1 MSRILVVDVLALA
14 VYGVVSLPSLTS
26 VAVHEW
32 LGLAVL
38 VVFAVHAAQHYD
50 WVVDAL
56 RSLRRGNLT
65 IARHGRLVL
74 DVLIV
79 VALATCVVS
88 GVMISGAV
96 LPAFGLYA
104 QGYYFW
110 DPLHAASAK
119 VLLALLLVHVVVNA
133 ALAIRLWKRG
143 ATNDATG
150 DSAKAMRSF
159 AEANTV
165 NAPDANAA
173 GDPDPVAAVD
183 PVVDSAAND
192 AAK

>member
-26 VAVHEW
+26 VVVHEW
-32 LGLAVL
+32 LGLAVF
-38 VVFAVHAAQHYD
+38 VVFAVHAAHHYD

-79 VALATCVVS
+79 VAMSTCVVS

-119 VLLALLLVHVVVNA
+119 VLLALLLVHVAINVTL
-133 ALAIRLWKRG
+133 ALRLWRRG
-143 ATNDATG
+143 AANDATG
-150 DSAKAMRSF
+150 DSAKAARSF
-159 AEANTV
+159 AKANAV
-165 NAPDANAA
+165 NTPDANAA
-173 GDPDPVAAVD
+173 GDPDPVAVVD

>member
-14 VYGVVSLPSLTS
+14 LYGAVSLPSLTS

-32 LGLAVL
+32 LGLAVF

-79 VALATCVVS
+79 VAMSTCVVS

-119 VLLALLLVHVVVNA
+119 VLLALLLVHVAINVTL
-133 ALAIRLWKRG
+133 ALRLWR
-143 ATNDATG
+143 
-150 DSAKAMRSF
+150 R
-159 AEANTV
+159 
-165 NAPDANAA
+165 
-173 GDPDPVAAVD
+173 
-183 PVVDSAAND
+183 SAAND
-192 AAK
+192 AMGDSAKTMRISAQADESNAAGAPGASSADDVDGESGA

>member
-14 VYGVVSLPSLTS
+14 LYGVVSLPSLTS

-32 LGLAVL
+32 LGLAVF

-79 VALATCVVS
+79 VALVTCVVS

-119 VLLALLLVHVVVNA
+119 VLLALLLVHVAINVTL
-133 ALAIRLWKRG
+133 ALRLRKQGRS
-143 ATNDATG
+143 ASG
-150 DSAKAMRSF
+150 DSTRGVAKVTRISAQ
-159 AEANTV
+159 ADEL
-165 NAPDANAA
+165 NAA
-173 GDPDPVAAVD
+173 GAPGVSNAD
-183 PVVDSAAND
+183 D
-192 AAK
+192 ADGESGA